1 MSEFNINAD
10 QRIEREHR
18 SHGRYMA
25 KQPSRKKRKNN
36 RKKATILVASIIA
49 VVLLVVIVCALLPK
63 TDSELIGVWQ
73 YNEYTKYEFFED
85 GKGCLCADDVHYEY
99 EYKIS
104 NGTLKL
110 DFVEDVV
117 RDCDYSYSIDG
128 KKLTL
133 TGGEGT
139 DGGTYELNKV
149 SQQNGKEDKNE

>member
-1 MSEFNINAD
+1 MIFDCSCLYYKIN
-10 QRIEREHR
+10 
-18 SHGRYMA
+18 
-25 KQPSRKKRKNN
+25 
-36 RKKATILVASIIA
+36 
-49 VVLLVVIVCALLPK
+49 
-63 TDSELIGVWQ
+63 
-73 YNEYTKYEFFED
+73 
-85 GKGCLCADDVHYEY
+85 
-99 EYKIS
+99 EYKIN

-110 DFVEDVV
+110 DFVEDVA